1 MNVGDVMTRQVIT
14 VRPDAS
20 IRRAARVLTEHNVS
34 GLPVVDDHGRVVGI
48 ISDGDL
54 IIQQKP
60 RLRRP
65 WWHYFF
71 VTADQLAR
79 EFQKAEGRTVSE
91 VMTRRVVSV
100 TAELD
105 LGTAAALLDRH
116 QVRRLPVIDGEGR
129 LRGILSRQDIVRAV
143 AMAPPAVV
151 AHRPDAALAS
161 MMRAALGREPWV
173 SNRHIDVH
181 AKNGVL
187 ILEGDTSSETEKAA
201 LETMAKAIEGV
212 HGVENR
218 LRVTSVTSARDDTPT
233 TP

>member
-1 MNVGDVMTRQVIT
+1 
-14 VRPDAS
+14 
-20 IRRAARVLTEHNVS
+20 
-34 GLPVVDDHGRVVGI
+34 
-48 ISDGDL
+48 
-54 IIQQKP
+54 
-60 RLRRP
+60 
-65 WWHYFF
+65 
-71 VTADQLAR
+71 
-79 EFQKAEGRTVSE
+79 
-91 VMTRRVVSV
+91 
-100 TAELD
+100 
-105 LGTAAALLDRH
+105 
-116 QVRRLPVIDGEGR
+116 LPVIDGEGR

-143 AMAPPAVV
+143 AMAPPPVV

-187 ILEGDTSSETEKAA
+187 ILEGDTSTETEKAA

-218 LRVTSVTSARDDTPT
+218 LRVTSLTSARDDTPT